1 MKPLERPLW
10 DFSQLRDK
18 NLLWLDKNECNY
30 LPTRNLLK
38 AIYEKIDLFNLST
51 YPDLTRCYELFSKT
65 FKTNQENAYFTYGSD
80 AAIKIF
86 FELSAQKYNYS
97 KALIMR
103 PSFGMYEVYAKYY
116 CKDIEYIDYEQLDN
130 DYEINYQIIKNKI
143 SYLKEGDVF
152 VIANPESPLGIVF
165 EENKI
170 QDLIQICYEKG
181 VLFLLDETYI
191 GFATQKSQRYL
202 INHYSNLFI
211 TGSFSKTW
219 GLAGIRLGYLISNKD
234 NIKIAK
240 LNRFMYEIGGF
251 QSQILE
257 LCLEKFNEFENSLKD
272 QIFHRNSFVNLLR
285 NNDIEA
291 INTSANFIHLKK
303 SSLNAN
309 YKNNLSKVF
318 IFKEISHRSL
328 SHTIRLTL
336 PDPNK
341 FDIIIESL
349 KHII

>member
-1 MKPLERPLW
+1 MNPLERPLW
-10 DFSQLRDK
+10 DFSQLRDQK
-18 NLLWLDKNECNY
+18 LLWLDKNECNY

-38 AIYEKIDLFNLST
+38 AIYERIDLSCLST

-65 FKTNQENAYFTYGSD
+65 FKINQENAYFTYGSD

-86 FELSAQKYNYS
+86 FELSARRYNYS

-116 CKDIEYIDYEQLDN
+116 CKDIEYIDYEKLEN
-130 DYEINYQIIKNKI
+130 DYEINYFLIKNKI
-143 SYLKEGDVF
+143 SSLKKGDVF
-152 VIANPESPLGIVF
+152 VIANPESPLGIIF
-165 EENKI
+165 DTNKI
-170 QDLIQICYEKG
+170 QDLIQMCYEKG

-191 GFATQKSQRYL
+191 GFTTQKSQRHL

-211 TGSFSKTW
+211 TGSFSKSW
-219 GLAGIRLGYLISNKD
+219 GLAGIRLGYLLSNME
-234 NIKIAK
+234 NMKIAK
-240 LNRFMYEIGGF
+240 LGRFMYEIGGF

-257 LCLEKFNEFENSLKD
+257 SCLEKFNEFEKSLKD
-272 QIFHRNSFVNLLR
+272 QRLHRNYFVNLLR
-285 NNDIEA
+285 NNDIDV

-303 SSLNAN
+303 TSLNIKS
-309 YKNNLSKVF
+309 KNNLSKVC
-318 IFKEISHRSL
+318 IFKEISHKSL

-341 FDIIIESL
+341 FDTIIKSL
-349 KHII
+349 K